1 MNKLIEKMS
10 EITYTENGDMA
21 YNTTGNKVL
30 DLFARGGAMRF
41 SQDEDIIYLFQQA
54 LMDDPTYALRCLF
67 YLRAPREGQGE
78 RRFFRVCYKWLA
90 QNYPEAA
97 KSVMQYVPILARW
110 DDLFILFDT
119 SLEHEMTDFIKEQLT
134 IDLDSEHPS
143 LAAKWQPSENSSS
156 FETKKLA
163 KRFRK
168 AWRLSSK
175 EYRQILSHIRAKINL
190 VESQMS
196 ANEWDEIDFATIPSV
211 AGFRYRK
218 CFFRRDETSER
229 YTEFMENKDTKVKAS
244 VLYPYQVVH
253 EALNYIHYEWSN
265 RNCHSELV
273 FNGSPAEREAI
284 NKYWD
289 NLTDYFKGASLN
301 ALCVIDTSGSMEGLP
316 IEVATSLGLYCAD
329 KAKGPFQ
336 NHYISFSS
344 KPQLVKIE
352 GKDFW
357 EKVVNIQQANLC
369 ENTDI
374 EKTFMYILGVAK
386 KYHLTQE
393 DMPEQIIVISDM
405 QVDLMTIN
413 YMSETAL
420 CSVMEKMREVWEQA
434 GYQMPKLV
442 YWNVNAQKPTFP
454 EQMSENVSFVSGCSP
469 ILFKGILTGKTGIEM
484 MKEMLNAPAFEGIE
498 VKRLG

>member
-67 YLRAPREGQGE
+67 YLRAPREEQGE

-90 QNYPEAA
+90 QNYPETA
-97 KSVMQYVPILARW
+97 KSVMNYVPILARW
-110 DDLFILFDT
+110 DDLFVLFDT
-119 SLEHEMTDFIKEQLT
+119 PLEHEMTDFIKDQLT
-134 IDLDSEHPS
+134 IDLDNEHPS

-229 YTEFMENKDTKVKAS
+229 YIEFMENKDTKVKAS

-253 EALNYIHYEWSN
+253 EALKYISYDRSIHNLFFEPFFY
-265 RNCHSELV
+265 
-273 FNGSPAEREAI
+273 GSPAKREAI

-386 KYHLTQE
+386 KYYLTQE

-405 QVDLMTIN
+405 QVDLTTIN
-413 YMSETAL
+413 YMSEAAL

-442 YWNVNAQKPTFP
+442 YWNVNAQKPTFS

-498 VKRLG
+498 VK

>member
-78 RRFFRVCYKWLA
+78 RRIFRVCYKWLA
-90 QNYPEAA
+90 QNYPETA
-97 KSVMQYVPILARW
+97 KSVMNYVPILARW
-110 DDLFILFDT
+110 DDLFVLFDT
-119 SLEHEMTDFIKEQLT
+119 PLEHEMTDFIKEQLT

-156 FETKKLA
+156 PETKKLA
-163 KRFRK
+163 KQFRK
-168 AWRLSSK
+168 VWGLSSK
-175 EYRQILSHIRAKINL
+175 EYRHILSHIRAKINI

-196 ANEWDEIDFATIPSV
+196 ANEWDEINFATIPSI

-218 CFFRRDETSER
+218 CFFRRDETNER
-229 YTEFMENKDTKVKAS
+229 YTEFMENKDTKVRAS

-253 EALNYIHYEWSN
+253 EALKYISYDRSIHNLFFEPIFY
-265 RNCHSELV
+265 
-273 FNGSPAEREAI
+273 GSPVEREAI

-301 ALCVIDTSGSMEGLP
+301 ALCVIDTSGSMMGCP

-357 EKVVNIQQANLC
+357 EKVVNIQNANLC
-369 ENTDI
+369 ANTDI
-374 EKTFMYILGVAK
+374 EKTFMYILNIARK
-386 KYHLTQE
+386 NHLTQE
-393 DMPEQIIVISDM
+393 DMPEQIIVISDL
-405 QVDLMTIN
+405 QFDKMTVN
-413 YMSETAL
+413 HMSETAL
-420 CSVMEKMREVWEQA
+420 CSVMEKMREVWARA

-469 ILFKGILTGKTGIEM
+469 ILFKGILTGKTNIEM